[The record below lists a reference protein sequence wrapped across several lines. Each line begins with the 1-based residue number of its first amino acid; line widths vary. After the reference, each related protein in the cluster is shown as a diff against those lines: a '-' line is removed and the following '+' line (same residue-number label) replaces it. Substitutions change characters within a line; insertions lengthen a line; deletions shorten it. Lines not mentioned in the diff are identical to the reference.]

1 MSMAQNQSAV
11 ALADLEKSVLAEQVL
26 QLHGATKEYDA
37 KFGLTLSSKDGFLSS
52 WLTQYLTQIYF
63 VSNSFAIFF
72 RSSTFGSS
80 NLCNLC
86 SCSQISNSGN

>member
-37 KFGLTLSSKDGFLSS
+37 KFGLTLS
-52 WLTQYLTQIYF
+52 
-63 VSNSFAIFF
+63 
-72 RSSTFGSS
+72 
-80 NLCNLC
+80 
-86 SCSQISNSGN
+86 